1 VSLINVRLSIH
12 LGERL
17 LQVGDKVLGVCDDLI
32 INVKQAT
39 PEEVM
44 TLKNAA
50 EIKLIK
56 PSREEL
62 ES

>member
-1 VSLINVRLSIH
+1 MSLINVSLSIH

-17 LQVGDKVLGVCDDLI
+17 VQVGDKVLGVCDDLI

-39 PEEVM
+39 PEEVI
-44 TLKNAA
+44 TLKDAP

>member
-1 VSLINVRLSIH
+1 VSLINVSLSIH

-17 LQVGDKVLGVCDDLI
+17 VQVGDKVLGVCDDLI
-32 INVKQAT
+32 INVKEAT
-39 PEEVM
+39 PEEVI
-44 TLKNAA
+44 TLKDAP

-56 PSREEL
+56 PSREKL

>member
-1 VSLINVRLSIH
+1 MSLINVSLSIH

-17 LQVGDKVLGVCDDLI
+17 VHVGDKVLGVCDDLI
-32 INVKQAT
+32 IIVKQAT
-39 PEEVM
+39 AEEVI
-44 TLKNAA
+44 TLKDAP

-56 PSREEL
+56 PSREKL